1 MINAKIGLISDL
13 HLYKKT
19 INIER
24 ALSKLHD
31 IELLLIVGD
40 IADRAEEKQY
50 DMLLTLLKKQFNDA
64 AVYCVS
70 RNHDNPARDDTNYR
84 LFER

>member
-19 INIER
+19 TNIER

-50 DMLLTLLKKQFNDA
+50 NMLLTLLKEQFR
-64 AVYCVS
+64 CGSLLCERKS
-70 RNHDNPARDDTNYR
+70 R
-84 LFER
+84 